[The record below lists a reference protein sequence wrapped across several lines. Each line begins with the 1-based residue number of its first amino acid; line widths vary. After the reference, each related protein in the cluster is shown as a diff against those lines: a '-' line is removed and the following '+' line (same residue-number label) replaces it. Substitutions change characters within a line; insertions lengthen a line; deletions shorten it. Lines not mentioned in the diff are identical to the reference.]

1 MNRNKMKKNVILIDY
16 ENVQKVDFKPL
27 LALDV
32 LIKVFHG
39 ENQKFTSDF
48 TNMAL
53 EFGKD
58 KFELIKIKG
67 NGKNALDFHIAY
79 YIGKLSKE
87 IENSFF
93 HIISKDTGFKPL
105 VEYLKHN
112 EKIYCLLEPCIAEIP
127 LLKPIPKTNGERFKL
142 VLETL
147 SNSKTSKPKRIKTLK
162 NQIIAI
168 CKKEISDN
176 EADEIIKMLID
187 KKIID
192 CNKETILYKKI
203 KNK

>member
-1 MNRNKMKKNVILIDY
+1 MKKNIILIDY
-16 ENVQKVDFKPL
+16 ENVQKFDLKPL
-27 LALDV
+27 LNLDV

-39 ENQKFTSDF
+39 ENQKFSSEF
-48 TNMAL
+48 TNIAL

-105 VEYLKHN
+105 VEYLKHD
-112 EKIYCLLEPCIAEIP
+112 EKIYCLLEPSIAEIP
-127 LLKPIPKTNGERFKL
+127 LLKPVPKTTDERLKL
-142 VLETL
+142 ILETL
-147 SNSKTSKPKRIKTLK
+147 SNSKASKPKRRKTLK
-162 NQIIAI
+162 NQIITI
-168 CKKEISDN
+168 CKKEIDDN
-176 EADEIIKMLID
+176 EAEALIQKLID
-187 KKIID
+187 KKFIEN
-192 CNKETILYKKI
+192 NKETIIYKKL
-203 KNK
+203 KSS